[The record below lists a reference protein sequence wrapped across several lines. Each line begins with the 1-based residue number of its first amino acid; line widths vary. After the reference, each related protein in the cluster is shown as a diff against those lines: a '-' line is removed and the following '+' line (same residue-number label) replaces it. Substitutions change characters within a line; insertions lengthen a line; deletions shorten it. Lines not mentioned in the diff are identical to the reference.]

1 MNKLLAIL
9 ALSLMSLSAN
19 ADSWAWDS
27 EELVVAETISW
38 EWDDSTT
45 VLEYSEDTSW
55 SWE

>member
-19 ADSWAWDS
+19 ADSWAQDS

>member
-55 SWE
+55 S